1 MQRGKNVAMHALQ
14 FEAIQRNPVVPP
26 VNYDAHTDFEVDQPI
41 QPITFYCWYVTSRCD
56 FDLWP
61 FDPLTLNVGSL
72 SAVSNSVPNASEIE
86 QPAAELLYN
95 GLNIENSWPTSP
107 LISW

>member
-41 QPITFYCWYVTSRCD
+41 QPITFYC
-56 FDLWP
+56 
-61 FDPLTLNVGSL
+61 
-72 SAVSNSVPNASEIE
+72 
-86 QPAAELLYN
+86 
-95 GLNIENSWPTSP
+95 
-107 LISW
+107 